1 MVKSRVG
8 SFLSEFAHPGPVVTV
23 ENQRR
28 LVSTVVF
35 EYFLAQIT
43 VAGAGFVGYDCHQ
56 AMKKHQKLQY
66 LKDFFLLLLSV

>member
-1 MVKSRVG
+1 MTVKNHEMV
-8 SFLSEFAHPGPVVTV
+8 LATAACLAATV